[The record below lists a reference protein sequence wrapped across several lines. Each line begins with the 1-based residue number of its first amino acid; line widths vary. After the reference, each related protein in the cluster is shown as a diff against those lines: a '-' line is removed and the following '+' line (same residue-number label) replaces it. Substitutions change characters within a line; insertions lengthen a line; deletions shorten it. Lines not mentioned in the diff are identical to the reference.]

1 VGQRGHF
8 PKYRIKI
15 LLGNFNA
22 KLGREDIFKPTVWN
36 ISLHQNSNDNDVRI
50 VKFATTENLVFKR
63 TTFPHQNIHKYTWTS
78 PDGKNY
84 NQIDHI
90 LVDKRWHSSILD
102 VRSFRGA
109 DCDSDYCL
117 MAARV
122 REGFTVSKEATR
134 NFDVERFNLSKPRQ
148 LEIMKKKSA
157 EDLK

>member
-1 VGQRGHF
+1 M
-8 PKYRIKI
+8 
-15 LLGNFNA
+15 
-22 KLGREDIFKPTVWN
+22 
-36 ISLHQNSNDNDVRI
+36 
-50 VKFATTENLVFKR
+50 
-63 TTFPHQNIHKYTWTS
+63 PHQKFWFLTERCSHTKTFINTPGPLLKEWLTTS
-78 PDGKNY
+78 
-84 NQIDHI
+84 DHI
-90 LVDKRWHSSILD
+90 LTDRIWHSSILD